1 MCPCKYIIKLIQLPR
16 TSKTEAARPPGGP
29 LGALLGTLRGF
40 ENAEREMIK
49 THKRTA
55 VSEKSGV
62 DSVCVYCVFVRENVY
77 VCG

>member
-1 MCPCKYIIKLIQLPR
+1 M
-16 TSKTEAARPPGGP
+16 
-29 LGALLGTLRGF
+29 GALLGTLRGF